1 MVWST
6 ITTLVILYAYP
17 SSVSLW
23 PLILWGCLY
32 LHCHRLAP
40 VDAIFNRAAIRE
52 LGRVRNIFIAN
63 TEEGS
68 TYICMFLFVLQCLAN
83 VSKVVMENG
92 LSAMSSNIVL
102 RKDLCEG
109 MEGGLI
115 CICHQLHLLFYLL
128 QQYQLFI
135 CDISY
140 KVGRNSWQGEVT
152 AEEGLDVLSTC
163 GIRPAPPSPVP
174 AAAVISKVRLYKP
187 PAHLQPIHVPRWWWL
202 TVTPSLLY
210 ISSWAGLCFSTHSY
224 LKESH
229 DRKRSDL
236 RKGE

>member
-1 MVWST
+1 MQEPFGGVFVLLSALFNV
-6 ITTLVILYAYP
+6 LVNDHNLGDTVCI
-17 SSVSLW
+17 
-23 PLILWGCLY
+23 PLIGLSVTFNPLRMPLSTLPSPGSRGCHFQPRCHTWGM
-32 LHCHRLAP
+32 
-40 VDAIFNRAAIRE
+40 
-52 LGRVRNIFIAN
+52 GRVWNIFIAN

-68 TYICMFLFVLQCLAN
+68 TYICMFLFVLQCLAD

-115 CICHQLHLLFYLL
+115 CICHHLHLLFYLL

-152 AEEGLDVLSTC
+152 AEEGLEVFL
-163 GIRPAPPSPVP
+163 
-174 AAAVISKVRLYKP
+174 KV
-187 PAHLQPIHVPRWWWL
+187 
-202 TVTPSLLY
+202 
-210 ISSWAGLCFSTHSY
+210 
-224 LKESH
+224 
-229 DRKRSDL
+229 RSDL
-236 RKGE
+236 PPLPQFQLLQ